1 MSATLL
7 AVDDVS
13 RRFQGVTAVSGVS
26 LDVAEGEVVGLV
38 GPNGAGKTTLV
49 NVVTGNLRPSS
60 GTVSL
65 GGRRISGL
73 SMNVVARHGVSRT
86 YQNLRLLEGCTV
98 FDNVLTG
105 RHRNFHGGWWRMG
118 ISRSIERQQRIEAE
132 KLIAATFLESVAG
145 TEVEYLSYGVR
156 RRVEIARALAGQPRL
171 LVLDEPT
178 AGMTRRE
185 ATEVA
190 DLVRTTAESGVAV
203 LLVEHD
209 VALVSRICDRVAVLD
224 WGKLIMTG
232 APADVWADQ
241 RVRTAYL
248 GTAAEA

>member
-1 MSATLL
+1 VSPLL
-7 AVDDVS
+7 GVADVT

-26 LDVAEGEVVGLV
+26 MSVEAGEVVGLV

-49 NVVTGNLRPSS
+49 NVVTGNIRPSA
-60 GTVSL
+60 GTVAVD
-65 GGRRISGL
+65 GRRISGL
-73 SMNVVARHGVSRT
+73 PMNAVARRGVART
-86 YQNLRLLEGCTV
+86 YQNLRLLDGCTV
-98 FDNVLTG
+98 FENILTG
-105 RHRNFHGGWWRMG
+105 RHSNFGGRWWTLG
-118 ISRSIERQQRIEAE
+118 ISRSIERAQRDHTERLLGAAGLEA
-132 KLIAATFLESVAG
+132 VAG
-145 TEVEYLSYGVR
+145 VEVEYLSYGLR
-156 RRVEIARALAGQPRL
+156 RRVEIARALAAEPRV

-190 DLVRTTAESGVAV
+190 DLVRATAESGVAV

-224 WGKLIMTG
+224 WGKLITVG
-232 APADVWADQ
+232 PPDEVWADE

-248 GTAAEA
+248 GIAAPA